1 MAHSGLNRRNFFK
14 NSAVTG
20 IGAIMATA
28 VGGSPAQAD
37 NHSDIGCA
45 KSGYNGV
52 PRPNIWS
59 PNDIEYTDTSKYKKD
74 GPYKIGFSNAG
85 LGDTWRVV
93 MLHSMQAAIA
103 RNKSLVSDFIVTD
116 ANHNDAK
123 QVSDIEDLISQG
135 VDLLIVSANTS
146 DALDPV
152 VSRALRRDIP
162 VVMTDRSVTSGNYV
176 SFATA
181 ADAPIGR
188 MMAQWL
194 VEKLNYA
201 GNVIILSGMAG
212 ASPDTNR
219 VVPAMQIFEQYPDVQ
234 VLDRVYSDFSSA
246 KGKTVMA
253 AMIQKYGDKIDGVFG
268 QFGGQVSGSIEAFL
282 DAGYGKGQIPAHT
295 STDYNGPMKLAIEH
309 KFPLFNFDYPP
320 AMGGESVQIALNTLQ
335 GIPVAKIHSINNLM
349 TLTKGDETASVQAD
363 QWADDYIRPDKPND
377 FLLSGGLGPDYDPAT
392 FDASKL

>member
-1 MAHSGLNRRNFFK
+1 MVYLSQNRRDFFK

-20 IGAIMATA
+20 IGAVMATA
-28 VGGSPAQAD
+28 VGGRVARAD
-37 NHSDIGCA
+37 GHSDTGCA

-152 VSRALRRDIP
+152 VSRAMRRDIP

-219 VVPAMQIFEQYPDVQ
+219 VVPAM
-234 VLDRVYSDFSSA
+234 
-246 KGKTVMA
+246 
-253 AMIQKYGDKIDGVFG
+253 
-268 QFGGQVSGSIEAFL
+268 
-282 DAGYGKGQIPAHT
+282 
-295 STDYNGPMKLAIEH
+295 
-309 KFPLFNFDYPP
+309 
-320 AMGGESVQIALNTLQ
+320 
-335 GIPVAKIHSINNLM
+335 
-349 TLTKGDETASVQAD
+349 
-363 QWADDYIRPDKPND
+363 
-377 FLLSGGLGPDYDPAT
+377 
-392 FDASKL
+392 

>member
-1 MAHSGLNRRNFFK
+1 MSITRQSRRDFFK
-14 NSAVTG
+14 NTAATG
-20 IGAIMATA
+20 VGALVATA
-28 VGGSPAQAD
+28 AGGGAVMAETEA
-37 NHSDIGCA
+37 GCA
-45 KSGYNGV
+45 KNGYNGI
-52 PRPNIWS
+52 PRPNLWS
-59 PNDIEYTDTSKYKKD
+59 PNDIEFTDTTQYKKD

-93 MLHSMQAAIA
+93 MLHSMQAAVA
-103 RNKSLVSDFIVTD
+103 RNKDLVSEFIVTD

-152 VSRALRRDIP
+152 VSRAMRRGIP

-194 VEKLNYA
+194 VEKLDYQ
-201 GNVIILSGMAG
+201 GNVIILSGAAG

-219 VVPAMQIFEQYPDVQ
+219 VIPAMQIFDQYPGIN

-253 AMIQKYGDKIDGVFG
+253 AMIQKYGDQIDGVFG

-282 DAGYGKGQIPAHT
+282 DAGYGHGEIPAHT

-309 KFPLFNFDYPP
+309 GFPLFNFDYPP
-320 AMGGESVQIALNTLQ
+320 AMGGEAVQIALNTLQ
-335 GIPVAKIHSINNLM
+335 GLPVAKVHSINNMM
-349 TLTKGDETASVQAD
+349 TLTKGDETTSVHAD
-363 QWADDYIRPDKPND
+363 QWADDYIRDDKPND

>member
-1 MAHSGLNRRNFFK
+1 MAQSNQSRRDFFK
-14 NSAVTG
+14 NSVATG
-20 IGAIMATA
+20 VGAIVATTA
-28 VGGSPAQAD
+28 SRGVAQANAND
-37 NHSDIGCA
+37 A
-45 KSGYNGV
+45 KSGYHGV
-52 PRPNIWS
+52 PRPNLWS
-59 PNDIEYTDTSKYKKD
+59 PNDIAYTDTSQYKKD
-74 GPYKIGFSNAG
+74 GPYRIGFSNAG

-93 MLHSMQAAIA
+93 MLHAMQAAIA
-103 RNKSLVSDFIVTD
+103 RNKNLVSDFIVTD

-152 VSRALRRDIP
+152 VSRAMRRGIP

-201 GNVIILSGMAG
+201 GHVIILSGMAG

-219 VVPAMQIFEQYPDVQ
+219 VEPALQIFDQYPDVQ

-253 AMIQKYGDKIDGVFG
+253 AMIQKYGDRINGVFG

-282 DAGYGKGQIPAHT
+282 DAGYGRGQIPPHT
-295 STDYNGPMKLAIEH
+295 STDYNGPLKLAIEH
-309 KFPLFNFDYPP
+309 RFPLFNFDYPP
-320 AMGGESVQIALNTLQ
+320 AMGGEAVEIALKTLQ

-349 TLTKGDETASVQAD
+349 TLTAGDETASVQAD

-377 FLLSGGLGPDYDPAT
+377 FLLSSGLGADYDPAT
-392 FDASKL
+392 FDASLL